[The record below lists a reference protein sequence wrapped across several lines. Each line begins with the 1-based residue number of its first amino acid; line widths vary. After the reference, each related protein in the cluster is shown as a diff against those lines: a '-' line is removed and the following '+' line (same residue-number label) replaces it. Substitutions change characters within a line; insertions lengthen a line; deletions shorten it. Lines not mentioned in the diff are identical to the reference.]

1 MKFFLVNLL
10 VSILI
15 AGYMIYS
22 PPALTDVGLY
32 IFNSVVVI
40 NAMFFPFA
48 RIYYRNRALKYSN
61 GNEWK
66 YPNAIVRGNVD
77 FLSIILSFLT
87 AIPVGIPYAIYML
100 VAYKKGS

>member
-1 MKFFLVNLL
+1 MKFFIVNLL
-10 VSILI
+10 VSSLI

-22 PPALTDVGLY
+22 PPALSDVGLY
-32 IFNSVVVI
+32 VFNTVVVV
-40 NAMFFPFA
+40 NALFFPFA
-48 RIYYRNRALKYSN
+48 RIYFRTRALGYSN

-66 YPNAIVRGNVD
+66 YSNAIVRGNVD

-100 VAYKKGS
+100 VARKKGS